1 MQKSRQTISLH
12 GVRVFS
18 AALALAVLA
27 ACGQAGREAVYPEDT
42 DAATAETG
50 SVFDI
55 FTGGGKTAS
64 EAASQA
70 ESEAAPAKGDK
81 QTPRGLAVNAD
92 LWRATLET
100 ISFMPL
106 ASADPNAGVVIT
118 EWYNDPKIADERFKI
133 NIIVSGV
140 ELRADAVRVTLMR
153 EKKRGAR
160 WSTVD
165 GNKLVA
171 RQLENIILTR
181 ARDFRIRGAARR

>member
-27 ACGQAGREAVYPEDT
+27 ACGQVGREAVYPEDT

-50 SVFDI
+50 SIFDI
-55 FTGGGKTAS
+55 FSGSSKPT
-64 EAASQA
+64 
-70 ESEAAPAKGDK
+70 SEAAPTQGGAKK
-81 QTPRGLAVNAD
+81 PSGLAVNAD
-92 LWRATLET
+92 LWRAALET

-106 ASADPNAGVVIT
+106 ASADPIAGVVIT

-133 NIIVSGV
+133 NIIISGV

-165 GNKLVA
+165 GNNLVA

>member
-18 AALALAVLA
+18 AALALTVLA

-50 SVFDI
+50 SKP
-55 FTGGGKTAS
+55 T
-64 EAASQA
+64 
-70 ESEAAPAKGDK
+70 SEAAPIQGGAKK
-81 QTPRGLAVNAD
+81 PSGLAVNAD
-92 LWRATLET
+92 LWRAALET

-106 ASADPNAGVVIT
+106 ASADPTAGVVIT

>member
-1 MQKSRQTISLH
+1 MTMKLPELSCFRH
-12 GVRVFS
+12 GAKHARRT
-18 AALALAVLA
+18 ALVLA
-27 ACGQAGREAVYPEDT
+27 MVATLGACADDIVFEDEYPT
-42 DAATAETG
+42 KGNTADAESGSLFETITLNLG
-50 SVFDI
+50 GL
-55 FTGGGKTAS
+55 TGGGKA
-64 EAASQA
+64 A
-70 ESEAAPAKGDK
+70 ESE
-81 QTPRGLAVNAD
+81 LAVNAD
-92 LWRATLET
+92 LWRAALET

-106 ASADPNAGVVIT
+106 ASADPIAGVVIT

>member
-42 DAATAETG
+42 DAATADTG
-50 SVFDI
+50 SIFDI
-55 FTGGGKTAS
+55 FSGSSKPT
-64 EAASQA
+64 
-70 ESEAAPAKGDK
+70 SEAAPIQGGAKK
-81 QTPRGLAVNAD
+81 PSGLAVNAD
-92 LWRATLET
+92 LWRAALET

-106 ASADPNAGVVIT
+106 ASADPTAGVVIT